1 MTEKIEVIS
10 KQRRGGL
17 VGVGSCFI
25 TLQVLNPEF
34 SSEGLDFWIGYLLN
48 ATLVLLAYVGLSMVF
63 QRGRYESKNIE
74 NALEDELV
82 DSHRNTALKYGFYAV
97 IIVSALLSLSTPFWR
112 LSGEFAARAILTV
125 GVVTPMFAF
134 SYLERDNA

>member
-10 KQRRGGL
+10 KQRRAGL
-17 VGVGSCFI
+17 IALGFSFI
-25 TLQVLNPEF
+25 TLQMMNPKF

-82 DSHRNTALKYGFYAV
+82 DSHRNTALKYGF
-97 IIVSALLSLSTPFWR
+97 TP
-112 LSGEFAARAILTV
+112 
-125 GVVTPMFAF
+125 
-134 SYLERDNA
+134 

>member
-10 KQRRGGL
+10 KQRRAGL
-17 VGVGSCFI
+17 IALGFSFI
-25 TLQVLNPEF
+25 TLQILNPTF

-48 ATLVLLAYVGLSMVF
+48 ATLVLFAYVGLSMVF

-82 DSHRNTALKYGFYAV
+82 DSNRNTALKYGFYAV
-97 IIVSALLSLSTPFWR
+97 IIVSAFLSLITPFWR

-125 GVVTPMFAF
+125 GVVTPMFLF
-134 SYLERDNA
+134 SYLERDDA